1 MGLHGELSADA
12 VVVVDDDVG
21 DAELVELFAA
31 GEAGGTRADDGDLG
45 LIDLRGSAVAF
56 AGSLGQ
62 VVVGDFLHFL
72 HAIHEGDA
80 NAFHHAIHEHFAGAA
95 FADTAVHAALAA
107 LQTVTVDGET
117 CLMQGGSDGVT
128 LRSLHL
134 LTLVFKG
141 RNLPFGDV
149 QDGMMCN
156 RIHDSCSYIFDC
168 C

>member
-1 MGLHGELSADA
+1 MNCPPMRSL
-12 VVVVDDDVG
+12 DVG

-31 GEAGGTRADDGDLG
+31 GEAGRTRTDDSNLG
-45 LIDLRGSAVAF
+45 LIDLRGCTVTF
-56 AGSLGQ
+56 AGGLGQ
-62 VVVGDFLHFL
+62 VVVGDLLHLL

-80 NAFHHAIHEHFAGAA
+80 DALHHAVHKHFAGTAL
-95 FADTAVHAALAA
+95 ADTAVHAALAA

-117 CLMQGGSDGVT
+117 CLMQGCRDGVT

-134 LTLVFKG
+134 LTLVLKG
-141 RNLPFGDV
+141 RNLPFGNV